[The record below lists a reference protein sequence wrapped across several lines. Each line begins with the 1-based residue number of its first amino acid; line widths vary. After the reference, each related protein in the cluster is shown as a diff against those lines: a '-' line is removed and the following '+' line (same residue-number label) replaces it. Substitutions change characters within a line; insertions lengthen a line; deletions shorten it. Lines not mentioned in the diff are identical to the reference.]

1 MRRTRFLKIGV
12 VLGVLVALA
21 GLGAVVGPP
30 EQEARRPA
38 IRPDLSE
45 PDADGKTPLLRAI
58 LASEY
63 GTFLDLLKNGADP
76 NTRAWHGTTAV
87 HLAAQHENVRYL
99 EKLLDYGGNPNA
111 IADRMRRTPIFN
123 ALDTKRPKT
132 RDLLIARGADIEY
145 ADASR
150 GRPLKHAASVMD
162 TASVVRLLEAGAD
175 PTAVDDLGTTFQSS
189 LFRADPSFMHWQ
201 ARRRY
206 RKVIAI
212 LEERGIPLDPNAER
226 YR

>member
-1 MRRTRFLKIGV
+1 MRSGGVWKIGV
-12 VLGVLVALA
+12 ILGVLVALA
-21 GLGAVVGPP
+21 GLGAVVGTP
-30 EQEARRPA
+30 QEEIRRPP
-38 IRPDLSE
+38 IRADLSE
-45 PDADGKTPLLRAI
+45 PDADGKTPLLKAI
-58 LASEY
+58 LTSDY

-87 HLAAQHENVRYL
+87 HLASQHENVRYL
-99 EKLLDYGGNPNA
+99 EKLLDYGGDPNA

-132 RDLLIARGADIEY
+132 RDLLFARGADMEY
-145 ADASR
+145 ADSSL

-162 TASVVRLLEAGAD
+162 SASVVRLLELGAD

-189 LFRADPSFMHWQ
+189 LFRADPKLMHWE

-212 LEERGIPLDPNAER
+212 LEQRSIPLDPKADR

>member
-1 MRRTRFLKIGV
+1 M
-12 VLGVLVALA
+12 
-21 GLGAVVGPP
+21 
-30 EQEARRPA
+30 
-38 IRPDLSE
+38 
-45 PDADGKTPLLRAI
+45 
-58 LASEY
+58 
-63 GTFLDLLKNGADP
+63 KNGADP
-76 NTRAWHGTTAV
+76 NTRAWHGTTAL

-99 EKLLDYGGNPNA
+99 ERLLDYGGDPNA

-123 ALDTKRPKT
+123 ALDTKRAKT
-132 RDLLIARGADIEY
+132 RDLLIARGADIEH
-145 ADASR
+145 ADSSL

-162 TASVVRLLEAGAD
+162 SASVVRLLELGAD

-189 LFRADPSFMHWQ
+189 LFRADPKLMHWE

-212 LEERGIPLDPNAER
+212 LEGRGIPLDPTAER